1 MATNA
6 AGRHVKTWSGFI
18 ALFGVAMV
26 INAAQGK
33 WAFHRATTGAVY
45 VVLDAAIALGCF
57 IASYVLWRRATHK
70 ELIEGLRVIEQEQN
84 APRPFEDQ

>member
-1 MATNA
+1 
-6 AGRHVKTWSGFI
+6 VKTWSGFV
-18 ALFGVAMV
+18 ALFGIAMV

-57 IASYVLWRRATHK
+57 IVSYALWRRATHK
-70 ELIEGLRVIEQEQN
+70 ELLEGLRVIEQEQS
-84 APRPFEDQ
+84 ARRFSEDQ